1 MQSNE
6 YVEGESDQTVL
17 LDDERVCRWRSQGGS
32 ASVKRVVGGVVCWT
46 NGRCGDN
53 LHERNRTDWQLPLS
67 TPDEILWRV
76 RLRLLLSRGMP
87 VCDWR
92 DSRD

>member
-1 MQSNE
+1 MALS
-6 YVEGESDQTVL
+6 
-17 LDDERVCRWRSQGGS
+17 GGS
-32 ASVKRVVGGVVCWT
+32 ASIKWVMGGVVCWM
-46 NGRCGDN
+46 GGVVN
-53 LHERNRTDWQLPLS
+53 LHERNRIDWQLPLS

-87 VCDWR
+87 VCDWC